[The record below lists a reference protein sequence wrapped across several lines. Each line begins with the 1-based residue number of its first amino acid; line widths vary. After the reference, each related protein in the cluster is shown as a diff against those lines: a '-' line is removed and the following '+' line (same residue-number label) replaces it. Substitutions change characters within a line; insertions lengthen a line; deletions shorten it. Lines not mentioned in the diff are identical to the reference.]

1 MNVNRDILKK
11 MIISE
16 MKIISEGCGCG
27 CGGSPGGCG
36 EDSGDPPSEDHGENV
51 EFMAK
56 DESLKAVV
64 AIAMSTSC
72 PITRNALLSVVED
85 LL

>member
-1 MNVNRDILKK
+1 MNITRDILKK
-11 MIISE
+11 MIIKE

-27 CGGSPGGCG
+27 CGGAPGGCG
-36 EDSGDPPSEDHGENV
+36 DSSISAPPEDHGENS